1 MRQDRLL
8 EIVGRI
14 YQRPETWDQEMYHCG
29 SAHCVAGHAQ
39 NDMYGRIFTSGIFT
53 SGFAFADGRIWL
65 DLGRQEAEWLFDPV
79 RTLDDLIRAAITG
92 VCE

>member
-14 YQRPETWDQEMYHCG
+14 YQRPETWDQTVYHSACG
-29 SAHCVAGHAQ
+29 TAHCVAGHAQ
-39 NDMYGRIFTSGIFT
+39 VDSGV
-53 SGFAFADGRIWL
+53 D
-65 DLGRQEAEWLFDPV
+65 V
-79 RTLDDLIRAAITG
+79 RTGSTWPDAEMWLELDAGEAGGLFSPNRILEDLLRAAITG